1 MKKKLISLLAAS
13 ALTLTACGGGEET
26 SNNEEETEV
35 VAEDSSLIVAESAEK
50 TAQNVAA
57 KYNYEMVDSEPAD
70 TAFGIVDLWKFD
82 KHFVYANS
90 DGGLLHLVYSIAT
103 KNATEEALNN
113 ESFPITSDLESM
125 LTAESWDQFL
135 DGTLPTKYENEYEGI
150 LLTLEP
156 HISKSEDIFFNFL
169 FSIAPE

>member
-1 MKKKLISLLAAS
+1 MKKIFFLLAVS
-13 ALTLTACGGGEET
+13 ILTLTACGNGEEYD
-26 SNNEEETEV
+26 NAEV
-35 VAEDSSLIVAESAEK
+35 EVSKEDNSLIVAESAEK

-57 KYNYEMVDSEPAD
+57 KYNYEMVDSEPTD

-90 DGGLLHLVYSIAT
+90 DGGLLHLAYSIAT